1 MRLPD
6 VILQILQV
14 ITVLLCSPLIT
25 GVIKRLEEMI
35 ESKRGPSILQP
46 YYDLHKLFQKV
57 WILPSTASPIFVG
70 APFVAFTA
78 MITITLL
85 IPVLTDFPLPL
96 GFMGDMLGGAFLFA
110 LASFMV
116 SLAGMDTGSPY
127 GGHGSSRTTFV
138 AILAEPTLILVLIG
152 VALIAQSMLPYV
164 VNHTLRDSLSAY
176 FSPAHLLILAAFFLL
191 FLADTDRLPLHS
203 DTHVEISMIEEARI
217 LEYSGWGLALLK
229 WASHMKQFL
238 LLVVFCNVLLFP
250 WGLSRDGTILS
261 VIWAVLTLLFKM
273 GVIVLLVVVVQTSI
287 ARLRYFRY
295 QEYLGSSFILA
306 LLAIIAHQLERGP

>member
-1 MRLPD
+1 MRIPD
-6 VILQILQV
+6 VVLQV
-14 ITVLLCSPLIT
+14 LQVVTVLVCSPLVT
-25 GVIKRLEEMI
+25 GFIKRLEEMV
-35 ESKRGPSILQP
+35 ESKRGPSLLQP
-46 YYDLHKLFQKV
+46 YYDLHKFFKKV
-57 WILPSTASPIFVG
+57 WLLPLTASPIFLL

-78 MITITLL
+78 MVTITLL

-110 LASFMV
+110 LSSFMV

-127 GGHGSSRTTFV
+127 GGLGSSRATFV

-152 VALIAQSMLPYV
+152 VALIAQSTLPYV
-164 VNHTLRDSLSAY
+164 VNHTLRESLTAY
-176 FSPAHLLILAAFFLL
+176 FSPAHLLIVAAFFLL

-203 DTHVEISMIEEARI
+203 DTHVEIAMIDEARI

-238 LLVVFCNVLLFP
+238 LLVIFCNVLLFP
-250 WGLSRDGTILS
+250 WGLSGDGSPVS
-261 VIWAVLTLLFKM
+261 VLWAVVTLLLKM
-273 GVIVLLVVVVQTSI
+273 AVIAVLVVVVQTSI

-295 QEYLGSSFILA
+295 QEYLGTSFTLA
-306 LLAIIAHQLERGP
+306 LLAIIAHQLQGGP

>member
-6 VILQILQV
+6 VVLQILQV
-14 ITVLLCSPLIT
+14 ITVLLCAPLIT
-25 GVIKRLEEMI
+25 GVIKRLEEMV

-46 YYDLHKLFQKV
+46 YYDLSKFFKKV
-57 WILPSTASPIFVG
+57 WILPPTASSIFLF

-127 GGHGSSRTTFV
+127 GGLGSSRTTFV

-164 VNHTLRDSLSAY
+164 VNHTLRDSLQAY

-238 LLVVFCNVLLFP
+238 LLVIFCNVLLFP
-250 WGLSRDGTILS
+250 WGLSRDGSAFS
-261 VIWAVLTLLFKM
+261 VLWALVTLLLKM
-273 GVIVLLVVVVQTSI
+273 GVIVVIVVVVQTSI

-306 LLAIIAHQLERGP
+306 LLAIIAHQLEGGP